1 MQFDEFSKSLE
12 GFYSLSELKSLF
24 QFLKKE
30 EPILWQDAVNRLAAF
45 EPLDYIIG
53 YTPFYKNNFKVT
65 KDTLIPRPETEEL
78 VDWILDEQKS
88 DNLIS
93 ILDIG
98 TGSGCIAISLA
109 LHLKN
114 SGVTAVDISKEAL
127 EVAKSNASKLN
138 ATVNFVNIDFLDIN
152 HWNQIGN
159 FDIVVSNPPY
169 IPEKERTQME
179 ANVLMHEPKISLFV
193 PDLNPLIFYENIFEF
208 AQNHLKPNGVI
219 YCETSQNIQL
229 LEYNGFQIDP
239 KIDLSGNPRFIKGVK
254 IN

>member
-1 MQFDEFSKSLE
+1 MQFEAFSNSL
-12 GFYSLSELKSLF
+12 GTLYSESELKSIF
-24 QFLKKE
+24 YFLKKE

-78 VDWILDEQKS
+78 VDWILDEQKT
-88 DNLIS
+88 DNPIS

-98 TGSGCIAISLA
+98 TGSGCIAISLV
-109 LHLKN
+109 LHLKK
-114 SGVTAVDISKEAL
+114 STVTAIDISIEAL

-138 ATVNFVNIDFLDIN
+138 ATVNFFHIDFLDMN

-159 FDIVVSNPPY
+159 FDIIVSNPPY

-179 ANVLMHEPKISLFV
+179 VNVLMHEPKISLFV
-193 PDLNPLIFYENIFEF
+193 PDSNPLIFYEKIFEF
-208 AQNHLKPNGVI
+208 AQSHLNPNGII

-229 LEYNGFQIDP
+229 LEYNGFKIDS
-239 KIDLSGNPRFIKGVK
+239 KIDLSGNPRFIKGVRL
-254 IN
+254 

>member
-12 GFYSLSELKSLF
+12 GFYPLSELKSLF

-53 YTPFYKNNFKVT
+53 YTPFYKNNFRVT

-78 VDWILDEQKS
+78 VTWILDEQKS
-88 DNLIS
+88 DNPIS

-109 LHLKN
+109 LHLKK
-114 SGVTAVDISKEAL
+114 SAVTAVDISKEAL

-138 ATVNFVNIDFLDIN
+138 ATINFVTIDFLDMN
-152 HWNQIGN
+152 QWNQIGN
-159 FDIVVSNPPY
+159 FDIIVSNPPY

-193 PDLNPLIFYENIFEF
+193 PDSNPLIFYEKIFEF
-208 AQNHLKPNGVI
+208 AQSHLNPNGII

-229 LEYNGFQIDP
+229 LEYNGFKIDS
-239 KIDLSGNPRFIKGVK
+239 KLDLSGNPRFIKGVRL
-254 IN
+254 

>member
-1 MQFDEFSKSLE
+1 MQFEAFSNSL
-12 GFYSLSELKSLF
+12 GTLYSESELKSIF
-24 QFLKKE
+24 FFLKKE

-78 VDWILDEQKS
+78 VDWILDEQQT
-88 DNLIS
+88 DNPIS

-109 LHLKN
+109 LHIKN
-114 SGVTAVDISKEAL
+114 CAVTAVDISKEAL

-138 ATVNFVNIDFLDIN
+138 ATVNFVHIDFLDMN

-159 FDIVVSNPPY
+159 FDIIVSNPPY

-193 PDLNPLIFYENIFEF
+193 PDSNPLIFYEKIFEF
-208 AQNHLKPNGVI
+208 AQSHLNTNGII

-229 LEYNGFQIDP
+229 LEYNGFKIDS
-239 KIDLSGNPRFIKGVK
+239 KIDLSGNPRFIKGVRR
-254 IN
+254 

>member
-1 MQFDEFSKSLE
+1 
-12 GFYSLSELKSLF
+12 
-24 QFLKKE
+24 
-30 EPILWQDAVNRLAAF
+30 
-45 EPLDYIIG
+45 LDYIIG

-78 VDWILDEQKS
+78 VDWILDEQQS
-88 DNLIS
+88 DNPIS

-114 SGVTAVDISKEAL
+114 STVSAVDISTEAL

-138 ATVNFVNIDFLDIN
+138 ATVNFFHIDFLDMN

-159 FDIVVSNPPY
+159 FDIIVSNPPY

-179 ANVLMHEPKISLFV
+179 VNVLMHEPKISLFV
-193 PDLNPLIFYENIFEF
+193 PDSNPLIFYEKIFEF
-208 AQNHLKPNGVI
+208 AQSHLNPNGII

-229 LEYNGFQIDP
+229 LEYNGFKIDS
-239 KIDLSGNPRFIKGVK
+239 KIDLSGNPRFIKGVRL
-254 IN
+254 

>member
-12 GFYSLSELKSLF
+12 GLYSISELKSLF

-30 EPILWQDAVNRLAAF
+30 ESILWQDAVNRLAAF

-78 VDWILDEQKS
+78 VDWILDEQKEYKT
-88 DNLIS
+88 LT

-114 SGVTAVDISKEAL
+114 SVVTAVDISVEAM

-138 ATVNFVNIDFLDIN
+138 ATVNFINIDFLNTN

-159 FDIVVSNPPY
+159 FDIIVSNPPY
-169 IPEKERTQME
+169 IPEKESTQME
-179 ANVLMHEPKISLFV
+179 ANVLLHEPKISLFV
-193 PDLNPLIFYENIFEF
+193 PDSNPLIFYEKIFEY

-229 LEYNGFQIDP
+229 LEYNGFKIDS
-239 KIDLSGNPRFIKGVK
+239 KMDLSGNPRFIKGIK
-254 IN
+254 I

>member
-53 YTPFYKNNFKVT
+53 YTPFYKNNFRVT

-78 VDWILDEQKS
+78 VTWILDEQKS
-88 DNLIS
+88 DNPIS

-109 LHLKN
+109 LHIKN
-114 SGVTAVDISKEAL
+114 CAVTAVDISKEAL

-138 ATVNFVNIDFLDIN
+138 ATVNFVHIDFLDMN

-159 FDIVVSNPPY
+159 FDIIVSNPPY

-193 PDLNPLIFYENIFEF
+193 PDSNPLIFYEKIFEF
-208 AQNHLKPNGVI
+208 AQSHLNPNGII

-229 LEYNGFQIDP
+229 LEYNGFKIDS
-239 KIDLSGNPRFIKGVK
+239 KLDLSGNPRFIKGVK
-254 IN
+254 N